1 MQRCTFCRGLLWS
14 LALLGLMVSFT
25 TPAGA
30 QAVRSPLDQP
40 HFAIGYA
47 ANAPDIMA
55 GVGAYYVSS
64 FLGGIGLYV
73 DAKFD
78 LENPSDD
85 KDTFESGL
93 TAEDVVNSPDL
104 VGADFIQDEKSYR
117 SFNVAVVRPVSPY
130 LAVYAGG
137 GLVQVTEYHLFEDPD
152 SDLGQGGVFW
162 VEAPEFDETRA
173 NFMMGA
179 FLRMSSFLS
188 TQIGFE
194 TEPRGFTVG
203 ASLRLPR
210 N

>member
-1 MQRCTFCRGLLWS
+1 MRRCISCRGFLCS
-14 LALLGLMVSFT
+14 LALLGLMVSLT
-25 TPAGA
+25 TRANA
-30 QAVRSPLDQP
+30 QAVESPLDRP
-40 HFAIGYA
+40 HIALGYT
-47 ANAPDIMA
+47 ANAPDVMG

-64 FLGGIGLYV
+64 LLGGIGLYV

-85 KDTFESGL
+85 GDTFESGL
-93 TAEDVVNSPDL
+93 TAGDVVNQ
-104 VGADFIQDEKSYR
+104 VQGAEFVQSEKSYR
-117 SFNVAVVRPVSPY
+117 SFNVAVVRPLSPY

-152 SDLGQGGVFW
+152 SGLGQAGVFW
-162 VEAPEFDETRA
+162 VEAPEFDETRP
-173 NFMMGA
+173 NFMIGG